1 MRGEGGP
8 GTAVQSP
15 MKGSR
20 ARENVGED
28 AKIKGVVNSV
38 DLCRAKKAMGETRVE
53 TYIYFSINHLPRRC
67 ETSE

>member
-1 MRGEGGP
+1 
-8 GTAVQSP
+8 

-67 ETSE
+67 ATSE